1 MTNQSTEGGS
11 QKGKN
16 KTTVPGCPNCLFPEG
31 RSAIDDYAEAIWAD
45 VDKDIP
51 QTVID
56 YLARRAT
63 VARDCKFAETGQ
75 CALSAAGI
83 LAPDPPTT

>member
-1 MTNQSTEGGS
+1 MTNQSIEGGS
-11 QKGKN
+11 QKGKD
-16 KTTVPGCPNCLFPEG
+16 KTTVLGCSSCLFPEG
-31 RSAIDDYAEAIWAD
+31 RSAIDDYADAIWAD
-45 VDKDIP
+45 VDKGIP

-56 YLARRAT
+56 YLDRRAA

-83 LAPDPPTT
+83 LALDPPTT